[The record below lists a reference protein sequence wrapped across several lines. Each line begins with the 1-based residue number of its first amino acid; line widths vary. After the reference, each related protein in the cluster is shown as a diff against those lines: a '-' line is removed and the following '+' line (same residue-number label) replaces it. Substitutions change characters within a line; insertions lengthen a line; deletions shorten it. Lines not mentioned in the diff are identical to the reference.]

1 MTSVP
6 DTLDNAGTERRQRTV
21 PIRWVLV
28 AMLYALAAK
37 DIAICLADWTRATE
51 TREALISLDAVA
63 LAPLMHILLAA
74 MAIAT
79 GWIVWTRSMAPGNH
93 QPLKSLF
100 SPQFVVLM
108 FEIMPVVL
116 CLILISKIELVEVQ
130 TIVPD
135 PAAVRIEQPDTPP
148 QLVSRGAVALG
159 VPTANEEAL
168 WVFAAFLIYL
178 AWDFVGDIFMR
189 VRRDAAAWCLRL
201 AASFACAVM
210 AWFVWRAVDA
220 TELPPSTVIAA
231 DVVLIGLFIAFHA
244 LKSVEARV
252 LTRVVPSA
260 APSPTAVP

>member
-1 MTSVP
+1 MSSTP
-6 DTLDNAGTERRQRTV
+6 NTMEMPGMERRQRTV

-63 LAPLMHILLAA
+63 LAPLMHILLAVA
-74 MAIAT
+74 ALVT

-100 SPQFVVLM
+100 SLQFVILM

-116 CLILISKIELVEVQ
+116 CLILISKVELVSVQ

-135 PAAVRIEQPDTPP
+135 PATVRVEQPDVPP
-148 QLVSRGAVALG
+148 EPVSRGAVALG
-159 VPTANEEAL
+159 VPAAKDEAL

-201 AASFACAVM
+201 AASFVCAVV
-210 AWFVWRAVDA
+210 AWLVWRAVDA
-220 TELPPSTVIAA
+220 TELPPNTVIAA
-231 DVVLIGLFIAFHA
+231 DAVLIGLFVAFHA
-244 LKSVEARV
+244 LKSVETRV
-252 LTRVVPSA
+252 LTRVVPNA
-260 APSPTAVP
+260 VPSPTAVP